1 MGLYRLATTVR
12 KRVFHVEPNAGLNE
26 KLLLEKDAK
35 SAIVAPY
42 VEEEPSIKQWFMSM
56 RPTRSYA
63 FYYIRSIFPFTTWIT
78 RYNLSWMLGDGIAG
92 LTVGLVVVP
101 QAMAYAILAELSPEY
116 GLYTSFTG
124 AALYWLFGTS
134 KDIVIG
140 TTAVGSLLIG
150 GVIVT
155 IENEHPG
162 EYSAEEIAKCIT
174 FLSGAILIFFGLLRL
189 GWIIELIPYIPISA
203 FVTSASITIIGT
215 QLPVAL
221 GINGINT
228 RRAPY
233 KVYSD
238 TLKKLSDT
246 QLDAAIGLTSIL
258 LLYIIREV
266 CAKLE
271 VRQPTKKRLWAT
283 ISSLRLTFTIL
294 LYTFVSWLVHRTT
307 PHDKSY
313 WKFKLVGKI
322 ESGFKRAGTPS
333 LDVNLIKLVAPE
345 LPAIIIILII
355 EHIAI
360 AKSFGRRYGYTVIP
374 SQEILAQGVS
384 NAIGTLLGGY
394 ACTGSFG
401 ASAVLTK
408 AGVRTPLAGLFS
420 ALVLILALYALTGV
434 FYYIPKAALAGL
446 IIHAVS
452 NLMTAPSALY
462 KYWQLSPLE
471 LLIWVIGVVV
481 GLFDSLENSIYTT
494 IVLSFAL
501 LLVRMARPHGVFL
514 GQIKVKRIVRSGEED
529 EKEKENEKEKEK
541 KTALSDSGK
550 IFGSYV
556 PSSATEAE
564 GIIREVFLPMDKQD
578 NSNPRVEVAMPY
590 PGVFLYR
597 FDEAL
602 NYINAARHIDHMLSY
617 ITAQTRRTISDENIP
632 TKDRLW
638 SDPVTKTFPSSKAS
652 SNKALLRAI
661 ILDCSALN
669 HLDITAIQSLVDA
682 RNTLDRYASPSIVE
696 WHFAGLHNRWTRQAL
711 AVVGFGRPS
720 LSAGGD
726 GPGKWCPAYSVAS
739 SLAGATERDRR
750 IAGTRRKEVEE
761 RDEESRRG
769 NGDIATARDNGDGVI
784 VDRELDLEPK
794 TDGECCKMEEAS
806 ETSGLEPVY
815 GIDRPFFHIDLT
827 DAADTAL
834 WQRKAAARH
843 QFDPFP
849 RKKFLMLQG
858 KMNDW
863 SGYLNHHAGC
873 LYARAARALEHA
885 AKACVEFG
893 MNFAAGDTGYAVEF
907 LYETGAK

>member
-1 MGLYRLATTVR
+1 
-12 KRVFHVEPNAGLNE
+12 
-26 KLLLEKDAK
+26 
-35 SAIVAPY
+35 
-42 VEEEPSIKQWFMSM
+42 
-56 RPTRSYA
+56 
-63 FYYIRSIFPFTTWIT
+63 
-78 RYNLSWMLGDGIAG
+78 
-92 LTVGLVVVP
+92 
-101 QAMAYAILAELSPEY
+101 
-116 GLYTSFTG
+116 
-124 AALYWLFGTS
+124 
-134 KDIVIG
+134 
-140 TTAVGSLLIG
+140 
-150 GVIVT
+150 VT

-162 EYSAEEIAKCIT
+162 KYSAEEIAKCLT
-174 FLSGAILIFFGLLRL
+174 FLSGVILIFFGLFRL

-221 GINGINT
+221 GIQGINT

-258 LLYIIREV
+258 LLYVIREV
-266 CAKLE
+266 CARLE
-271 VRQPTKKRLWAT
+271 VRQPAKKKLWAT
-283 ISSLRLTFTIL
+283 LSSLRLTFTIL
-294 LYTFVSWLVHRTT
+294 LYTFISWLVHRTI

-322 ESGFKRAGTPS
+322 ESGFKHAGIPS
-333 LDVNLIKLVAPE
+333 LDVDLIKLVAPE

-420 ALVLILALYALTGV
+420 ALVLVLALYALTGV

-471 LLIWVIGVVV
+471 LLIWVIGVMV

-494 IVLSFAL
+494 IVLSFVL

-514 GQIKVKRIVRSGEED
+514 GQIKVKRIVRSEEEEGKEQ
-529 EKEKENEKEKEK
+529 EKE
-541 KTALSDSGK
+541 TISSDGGK
-550 IFGSYV
+550 IFSSDV
-556 PSSATEAE
+556 PNSSTEAE

-578 NSNPRVEVAMPY
+578 NSNPRVELVMPY

-617 ITAQTRRTISDENIP
+617 ITAHTRRTTLDDHIP
-632 TKDRLW
+632 TKVCSPQEPL
-638 SDPVTKTFPSSKAS
+638 KT
-652 SNKALLRAI
+652 R
-661 ILDCSALN
+661 C
-669 HLDITAIQSLVDA
+669 
-682 RNTLDRYASPSIVE
+682 
-696 WHFAGLHNRWTRQAL
+696 
-711 AVVGFGRPS
+711 
-720 LSAGGD
+720 
-726 GPGKWCPAYSVAS
+726 
-739 SLAGATERDRR
+739 
-750 IAGTRRKEVEE
+750 
-761 RDEESRRG
+761 
-769 NGDIATARDNGDGVI
+769 
-784 VDRELDLEPK
+784 
-794 TDGECCKMEEAS
+794 
-806 ETSGLEPVY
+806 
-815 GIDRPFFHIDLT
+815 
-827 DAADTAL
+827 
-834 WQRKAAARH
+834 
-843 QFDPFP
+843 
-849 RKKFLMLQG
+849 
-858 KMNDW
+858 
-863 SGYLNHHAGC
+863 
-873 LYARAARALEHA
+873 
-885 AKACVEFG
+885 
-893 MNFAAGDTGYAVEF
+893 
-907 LYETGAK
+907 

>member
-1 MGLYRLATTVR
+1 MSLYRLTTRVR
-12 KRVFHVEPNAGLNE
+12 KRVFHVELDTGLNE
-26 KLLLEKDAK
+26 KALLEKDAK

-42 VEEEPSIKQWFMSM
+42 VEEEPSIKQWFLGM
-56 RPTRSYA
+56 RPTRSGA
-63 FYYIRSIFPFTTWIT
+63 SNYIRSIVPFTTWIT
-78 RYNLSWMLGDGIAG
+78 RYNLSWLLGDGIAG
-92 LTVGLVVVP
+92 LTVGFVVVP

-162 EYSAEEIAKCIT
+162 EYSAEEIAKCLT
-174 FLSGAILIFFGLLRL
+174 FLSGVFLIFFGLFRL

-221 GINGINT
+221 GIQGINT

-238 TLKKLSDT
+238 TFKKLSDT

-258 LLYIIREV
+258 LLYVTREV

-271 VRQPTKKRLWAT
+271 VRQPAKKKLWAT

-294 LYTFVSWLVHRTT
+294 FYTFVSWLVHRTI
-307 PHDKSY
+307 PHEKSY

-322 ESGFKRAGTPS
+322 ESGFKHVGTPS

-452 NLMTAPSALY
+452 NLMAAPSALY

-471 LLIWVIGVVV
+471 LLIWVVGVMV

-501 LLVRMARPHGVFL
+501 LLVRIARPHGVFL
-514 GQIKVKRIVRSGEED
+514 GQIKVKRIVRSEE
-529 EKEKENEKEKEK
+529 EEEREKEKEK
-541 KTALSDSGK
+541 KTASSDGGK
-550 IFGSYV
+550 TFSSDV

-564 GIIREVFLPMDKQD
+564 GIVREVFLPIDKQD
-578 NSNPRVEVAMPY
+578 NSNPRVEVVIPY

-617 ITAQTRRTISDENIP
+617 ITAQTRRTTLDENIP

-638 SDPVTKTFPSSKAS
+638 SDPIAKTSPSSKAS

-669 HLDITAIQSLVDA
+669 QVDITAIQSLVDA
-682 RNTLDRYASPSIVE
+682 RNTLDRYAAPSVVE

-750 IAGTRRKEVEE
+750 IAGARRKEVEE

-769 NGDIATARDNGDGVI
+769 DGDIATVRGNGDGVV
-784 VDRELDLEPK
+784 VDREMDLEPK
-794 TDGECCKMEEAS
+794 HESDSRNKEEAS

-827 DAADTAL
+827 DAVDTA
-834 WQRKAAARH
+834 AY
-843 QFDPFP
+843 
-849 RKKFLMLQG
+849 
-858 KMNDW
+858 
-863 SGYLNHHAGC
+863 SEGYN
-873 LYARAARALEHA
+873 
-885 AKACVEFG
+885 K
-893 MNFAAGDTGYAVEF
+893 
-907 LYETGAK
+907 

>member
-1 MGLYRLATTVR
+1 MSLYRLATTVR
-12 KRVFHVEPNAGLNE
+12 KRVFHVGPDAGLNE
-26 KLLLEKDAK
+26 KALLEKDAK

-42 VEEEPSIKQWFMSM
+42 VEEEPSIKQWFLGM
-56 RPTRSYA
+56 RPTRSGA
-63 FYYIRSIFPFTTWIT
+63 SNYIRSIFPFTTWIT
-78 RYNLSWMLGDGIAG
+78 RYNLTWLLGDGSAG
-92 LTVGLVVVP
+92 LTVGFVVVP

-140 TTAVGSLLIG
+140 TTAVGSLFIG

-162 EYSAEEIAKCIT
+162 EYSAEEIAKCLT
-174 FLSGAILIFFGLLRL
+174 FLSGVILIFFGLFRL
-189 GWIIELIPYIPISA
+189 GWIIELIPYVPISA

-215 QLPVAL
+215 QFPIAL
-221 GINGINT
+221 GIQGINT

-246 QLDAAIGLTSIL
+246 QPDAAIGLTSIL
-258 LLYIIREV
+258 LLYVIREV

-271 VRQPTKKRLWAT
+271 VRQPVKKKLWAT

-294 LYTFVSWLVHRTT
+294 LYTFVSWLVHRTI

-322 ESGFKRAGTPS
+322 ESGFKHAGTPS
-333 LDVNLIKLVAPE
+333 LDVDLIKLVTPE

-420 ALVLILALYALTGV
+420 ALVLILALYALTAV

-446 IIHAVS
+446 IIHAVR

-471 LLIWVIGVVV
+471 LLIWVY
-481 GLFDSLENSIYTT
+481 LYDHC
-494 IVLSFAL
+494 AL
-501 LLVRMARPHGVFL
+501 ICSVAGPNGSAHGVFL
-514 GQIKVKRIVRSGEED
+514 GQIKAKRIVRSEEEE
-529 EKEKENEKEKEK
+529 EKEKETASSDGD
-541 KTALSDSGK
+541 KTFSSD
-550 IFGSYV
+550 V
-556 PSSATEAE
+556 PSSSTEAE
-564 GIIREVFLPMDKQD
+564 GIVREAFLPMDKKD
-578 NSNPRVEVAMPY
+578 NSNPRVEVVMPY

-602 NYINAARHIDHMLSY
+602 NYINAARHIDHMLLY
-617 ITAQTRRTISDENIP
+617 ITAYTRRTTLDDHIP

-638 SDPVTKTFPSSKAS
+638 SDPIAKTSPSSTAS
-652 SNKALLRAI
+652 SNKPLLRAF

-669 HLDITAIQSLVDA
+669 HLDITAIQSLVDV
-682 RNTLDRYASPSIVE
+682 RNTLDRYVAPSVVE
-696 WHFAGLHNRWTRQAL
+696 WHFSGLHNRWTHQAL
-711 AVVGFGRPS
+711 AVVGFGRP
-720 LSAGGD
+720 
-726 GPGKWCPAYSVAS
+726 Y
-739 SLAGATERDRR
+739 SLAGATETDRR
-750 IAGTRRKEVEE
+750 IAGARRKEVEE

-769 NGDIATARDNGDGVI
+769 DGEIATARDDGDGVV
-784 VDRELDLEPK
+784 VDREMDLEPK
-794 TDGECCKMEEAS
+794 HESESSNKEEAS

-827 DAADTAL
+827 DAVDTAVRDAK
-834 WQRKAAARH
+834 RKDLLLERASAAVAEE
-843 QFDPFP
+843 
-849 RKKFLMLQG
+849 
-858 KMNDW
+858 
-863 SGYLNHHAGC
+863 SSSEAS
-873 LYARAARALEHA
+873 
-885 AKACVEFG
+885 
-893 MNFAAGDTGYAVEF
+893 T
-907 LYETGAK
+907 